1 MFDLQWFANFAF
13 SLSALLSTSKR
24 ETKGLMAASCLQC
37 TQVATV
43 LMKHILRR
51 ICADRLLPCHL
62 RNRNPP
68 DFISRDQHQGKVA
81 AILLGVKARRGVGH
95 PLDRLLFVV
104 QCPRFDLNRVDRS
117 APFSTRSKA
126 GAAKMGTETEKPSEA
141 KAWAAIASA
150 VCPISCLEVT
160 QFTA

>member
-13 SLSALLSTSKR
+13 SLSILLSTSKR

-95 PLDRLLFVV
+95 PLDRLLVVV
-104 QCPRFDLNRVDRS
+104 QCPRFDLNRVDRP
-117 APFSTRSKA
+117 APFCDQIEGRCGEDGDGNEKA
-126 GAAKMGTETEKPSEA
+126 R
-141 KAWAAIASA
+141 
-150 VCPISCLEVT
+150 
-160 QFTA
+160 